1 MRQGKDVITY
11 YKSDALNIANSVDS
25 TRSKCDTKHRG
36 SASFKHYHVKY
47 KNIKWSIHSFYVYG
61 IQDDF
66 NSKYND
72 ILKIATCYSEN
83 FSFFTVRQ
91 IHKKDHSNEYF
102 NFLDGF
108 RNHEIPLGK
117 IKTPRYTAGQQI
129 HCFRINKITTALL
142 MKPIDFSSWNAY
154 DYPEDLA
161 FYKNCIPWFR
171 CISHEKMVL
180 VNETNFSAFNELKKI
195 GINFRLINNSNYI

>member
-1 MRQGKDVITY
+1 MCVPRTCHDSNIICRLFRKFRFIGFNIVSCNKRQHF
-11 YKSDALNIANSVDS
+11 VDK
-25 TRSKCDTKHRG
+25 T
-36 SASFKHYHVKY
+36 
-47 KNIKWSIHSFYVYG
+47 
-61 IQDDF
+61 
-66 NSKYND
+66 
-72 ILKIATCYSEN
+72 LKVATCYSEN

-91 IHKKDHSNEYF
+91 IHRKDHSNEYF

-180 VNETNFSAFNELKKI
+180 VNETNFSAFNELKK
-195 GINFRLINNSNYI
+195 

>member
-1 MRQGKDVITY
+1 MEYPFVLCIGHTGGIM
-11 YKSDALNIANSVDS
+11 
-25 TRSKCDTKHRG
+25 
-36 SASFKHYHVKY
+36 
-47 KNIKWSIHSFYVYG
+47 VYTFMNY
-61 IQDDF
+61 DDF

-72 ILKIATCYSEN
+72 ILNIATCYSEN

-161 FYKNCIPWFR
+161 FYKNCIPWFC

-180 VNETNFSAFNELKKI
+180 LNETNFSAFNELKKI

>member
-1 MRQGKDVITY
+1 MNY
-11 YKSDALNIANSVDS
+11 
-25 TRSKCDTKHRG
+25 
-36 SASFKHYHVKY
+36 
-47 KNIKWSIHSFYVYG
+47 
-61 IQDDF
+61 DDF

-161 FYKNCIPWFR
+161 FIKIAYRGFAVFHMKNGV
-171 CISHEKMVL
+171 SQ
-180 VNETNFSAFNELKKI
+180 
-195 GINFRLINNSNYI
+195 

>member
-1 MRQGKDVITY
+1 MNY
-11 YKSDALNIANSVDS
+11 
-25 TRSKCDTKHRG
+25 
-36 SASFKHYHVKY
+36 
-47 KNIKWSIHSFYVYG
+47 
-61 IQDDF
+61 DDF

-142 MKPIDFSSWNAY
+142 MKPIDFSYWNAY

-171 CISHEKMVL
+171 CISHKKMVL

>member
-1 MRQGKDVITY
+1 MPGLKNLCAFLTLAMTATLFAGCSEN
-11 YKSDALNIANSVDS
+11 SDSSDS
-25 TRSKCDTKHRG
+25 TSSVATKDRI
-36 SASFKHYHVKY
+36 SSDKT
-47 KNIKWSIHSFYVYG
+47 
-61 IQDDF
+61 
-66 NSKYND
+66 
-72 ILKIATCYSEN
+72 LKVATCYSEN

-161 FYKNCIPWFR
+161 FYKSCIPWFR

>member
-1 MRQGKDVITY
+1 M
-11 YKSDALNIANSVDS
+11 
-25 TRSKCDTKHRG
+25 
-36 SASFKHYHVKY
+36 
-47 KNIKWSIHSFYVYG
+47 VYTF
-61 IQDDF
+61 INYDDF

-142 MKPIDFSSWNAY
+142 MKPIDFSFWNAY

-180 VNETNFSAFNELKKI
+180 VNETNFRAFNELKKI

>member
-1 MRQGKDVITY
+1 MPGQKKSMCVPHTCNDSNIICWLFRKFRFIGFNIVSCNKDRIS
-11 YKSDALNIANSVDS
+11 SDK
-25 TRSKCDTKHRG
+25 T
-36 SASFKHYHVKY
+36 
-47 KNIKWSIHSFYVYG
+47 
-61 IQDDF
+61 
-66 NSKYND
+66 
-72 ILKIATCYSEN
+72 LKVATCYSEN

-180 VNETNFSAFNELKKI
+180 VNETNLSAFNELKKI

>member
-1 MRQGKDVITY
+1 M
-11 YKSDALNIANSVDS
+11 
-25 TRSKCDTKHRG
+25 
-36 SASFKHYHVKY
+36 
-47 KNIKWSIHSFYVYG
+47 
-61 IQDDF
+61 
-66 NSKYND
+66 
-72 ILKIATCYSEN
+72 
-83 FSFFTVRQ
+83 RQ
-91 IHKKDHSNEYF
+91 IHKKDNSNEYF

-180 VNETNFSAFNELKKI
+180 VNETNFSAFNGLKKI

>member
-25 TRSKCDTKHRG
+25 TRSKCDPKHRV

>member
-11 YKSDALNIANSVDS
+11 YKSDALNIANSVAALEVS
-25 TRSKCDTKHRG
+25 VIPNIEGLLLLSIIMLNIKIE
-36 SASFKHYHVKY
+36 KY
-47 KNIKWSIHSFYVYG
+47 KVEYPFVLCIGNTGGIMVYTFMNY
-61 IQDDF
+61 DDF

-117 IKTPRYTAGQQI
+117 IKTPRYMQD
-129 HCFRINKITTALL
+129 NKSIV
-142 MKPIDFSSWNAY
+142 S
-154 DYPEDLA
+154 
-161 FYKNCIPWFR
+161 
-171 CISHEKMVL
+171 
-180 VNETNFSAFNELKKI
+180 ELIK
-195 GINFRLINNSNYI
+195 